1 MIVYLTE
8 SELLSAH
15 FPVKCKFGYNAKKTD
30 KEVPMC
36 DFNMLSDEEKK
47 AYHEQLLNAAEKFGG
62 KNFFLHLLEAIREA
76 SPHPLTAG
84 NREFSF
90 ELGTVKWNKVVFNDK
105 LQLLQKARINE
116 GKQNNLLPPK
126 EEKNYKKVLNLV
138 RTLKPIVFHVKPAH
152 KEDGPGFFF
161 QPFERI
167 DEETTKLNPLFD
179 ALFFCAVE
187 TVKKILNYEP
197 KQ

>member
-1 MIVYLTE
+1 
-8 SELLSAH
+8 
-15 FPVKCKFGYNAKKTD
+15 
-30 KEVPMC
+30 MC
-36 DFNMLSDEEKK
+36 DFNTLNEEEKIF
-47 AYHEQLLNAAEKFGG
+47 YHKHLLEAAEKFGG
-62 KNFFLHLLEAIREA
+62 KNFFLHLLEAVRGTK
-76 SPHPLTAG
+76 PHPLTSK

-90 ELGTVKWNKVVFNDK
+90 ELGIVKWNKVIFNDK

-116 GKQNNLLPPK
+116 SKQNNLLPSK
-126 EEKNYKKVLNLV
+126 EDKSYKKVLNLV
-138 RTLKPIVFHVKPAH
+138 RTLKPIVFHVKPIH
-152 KEDGPGFFF
+152 KENGSGFFF

-179 ALFFCAVE
+179 ALFFCAIE